1 MTIFEDNMKR
11 WREKSAEAI
20 EAWHTRHRVR
30 PSVLFVTTEVPTMLR
45 QFEADTETIE
55 RRGVIIREQRIL
67 SAILFDALTDLLDL
81 VGDPDPDA
89 YADGISYGHAVEVV
103 ERAKAALAKA
113 GGE

>member
-1 MTIFEDNMKR
+1 MTPPTEPVLLPWER
-11 WREKSAEAI
+11 CAI
-20 EAWHTRHRVR
+20 N
-30 PSVLFVTTEVPTMLR
+30 SFDDLR
-45 QFEADTETIE
+45 
-55 RRGVIIREQRIL
+55 
-67 SAILFDALTDLLDL
+67 DALTDLLDL